1 MFANTSWYRRGGGT
15 VVVVVPQ
22 GIFPLPAPF
31 GQRKRR
37 RSLRQEGEPRQV
49 LSLSLSLRPPPRRR
63 SEVFPPLSAH
73 GRSLRARRR
82 RSWRRRSAEE
92 EEGSP
97 ASIMAS
103 AASASPASPAPPG
116 ADGTCDE
123 GGREMHSK
131 MCKKIAQLTKVIY
144 ALNTKHD
151 EHEASIQALK
161 EAHQEEIQYILAE
174 TRETVLQY
182 KSKVEEAQE
191 LQKHIHTLEETLEK
205 HRRIRKEASSEF
217 AKCAKLI
224 EERKSSVETKQ
235 ADDKIL
241 FPRVTAHMKL
251 DCENTVEASKDSDSL
266 MGNHWTYLGDPLDNS
281 GKVTAT
287 CSMDMNE
294 TMNFKWEKQKLA
306 EEYTEMA
313 SHEREKETWRKAMQQ
328 SVPDLLREWQQRE
341 MEQREI
347 YEAGESISQQQLEK
361 LEADLEAKGQRIN
374 DLKKYSQKLKEKM
387 QDLEI
392 QLKEAQQET
401 MEYKNIRKSLEE
413 ELVTAKE
420 RLLLQENE
428 IQNKTE
434 AMETALNSH
443 SKVKSEVDELK
454 KHILMYHQALSA
466 KQSEV
471 NQDGGDSQPKE
482 SAEFEKVATKQQHKA
497 DLRKIKQESDE
508 EKSRLKEQLVKGLED
523 LVKKHTL
530 EIKSVRASMDTERK
544 KLQKEVQI
552 QLEELKKKYENETRQ
567 LQKEKET
574 INGKLQECS
583 LEALRLETFI
593 RQNRDIPKC
602 AEFLKSHAR
611 KSRERQQELQ
621 DAFAQQKDVSKHQK
635 ERAKGKEHSSAPTSN
650 RNEEKPRLDSG
661 GAPKR
666 EDRQTLTSF
675 QKEKSKEM
683 QALQEEWYYQKAE
696 LQAQVTELKQTL
708 EQQTNAFR
716 EALRQ
721 QELQSSRDK
730 EKLLQDLQDTI
741 KQSQDTKVQ
750 LEASHQRAI
759 NLLEKS
765 KNQEFK
771 EAEEYWKREC
781 NDRFKMQQQS
791 HQLEV
796 QALEKKTREELQ
808 IEFERIQNQ
817 QTLLIE
823 SLKMELSEQQ
833 ISCMTHSKEKEEL
846 QGELKN
852 TVAAKRQQEA
862 SYQNQIKSLKDELEK
877 CQNEISGLKKENSL
891 LKDTMDLLSVDV
903 ERQKQTS
910 TQLQDRENQQRRL
923 LEEDLKVKHKKDL
936 DILKED
942 HHQEMKNMMSE
953 FSNSQALLHAKIV
966 SLENE
971 LKELEEKPR
980 KREPRL
986 EDRHLI
992 DCLQDKLNE
1001 KEEMIKELM
1010 QKKNMDDAPSRIVSV
1025 PNLASYAKSFL
1036 TGDLRPKRN
1045 SPQIT
1050 KSTSLDRNPG
1060 CVRVCYPSVQAL
1072 EIKPAPRLQNTEI
1085 STPKDAEKPDPR
1097 HQEWFTK
1104 YFSF

>member
-1 MFANTSWYRRGGGT
+1 M
-15 VVVVVPQ
+15 
-22 GIFPLPAPF
+22 
-31 GQRKRR
+31 
-37 RSLRQEGEPRQV
+37 
-49 LSLSLSLRPPPRRR
+49 
-63 SEVFPPLSAH
+63 
-73 GRSLRARRR
+73 
-82 RSWRRRSAEE
+82 
-92 EEGSP
+92 
-97 ASIMAS
+97 ASS
-103 AASASPASPAPPG
+103 AASAAPAPSPPPG
-116 ADGTCDE
+116 AEGARDE

-151 EHEASIQALK
+151 EQEASIQALK
-161 EAHQEEIQYILAE
+161 EAHQEEIQHILAE

-205 HRRIRKEASSEF
+205 HHRIRKEASSEF

-241 FPRVTAHMKL
+241 LPQVIAHVKL
-251 DCENTVEASKDSDSL
+251 GCKNTVQASKDSDSP
-266 MGNHWTYLGDPLDNS
+266 MGNHWTYVGDPLDNS

-287 CSMDMNE
+287 CSMDMSE
-294 TMNFKWEKQKLA
+294 RMNFKWEKQKLA
-306 EEYTEMA
+306 EECTERA

-328 SVPDLLREWQQRE
+328 SVPDSLREWQQRE
-341 MEQREI
+341 MEQRKI
-347 YEAGESISQQQLEK
+347 CEAGESISQRQLEK

-374 DLKKYSQKLKEKM
+374 ELKKYSQKLKEKM

-401 MEYKNIRKSLEE
+401 MEYKNIRKTLEE

-428 IQNKTE
+428 IQHKTE
-434 AMETALNSH
+434 IMETALNSH

-466 KQSEV
+466 KQSQG
-471 NQDGGDSQPKE
+471 NQDGGDSQPRE
-482 SAEFEKVATKQQHKA
+482 SEELEKVATKQQHK

-530 EIKSVRASMDTERK
+530 EIKSARASMDIERK

-621 DAFAQQKDVSKHQK
+621 EAFAQQKDASKHQK
-635 ERAKGKEHSSAPTSN
+635 ERAKGRENPSTPTSN
-650 RNEEKPRLDSG
+650 RNEEKQRLDSG

-708 EQQTNAFR
+708 EQQASAFR

-721 QELQSSRDK
+721 QELQSTREK

-741 KQSQDTKVQ
+741 KQSQDMKAQ

-759 NLLEKS
+759 NLLEKG

-771 EAEEYWKREC
+771 EAEEYWKKEC

-791 HQLEV
+791 HHLEV
-796 QALEKKTREELQ
+796 QALEKKMREELQ

-862 SYQNQIKSLKDELEK
+862 SYQNQTKSLKDELEK

-942 HHQEMKNMMSE
+942 HHKEMKNMMTE

-980 KREPRL
+980 KREARL

-992 DCLQDKLNE
+992 GCLQDKLNE
-1001 KEEMIKELM
+1001 KEELIKELM
-1010 QKKNMDDAPSRIVSV
+1010 DGRKLQQSLISSAEPHRNRSFSFNTNPTTCLTPIAKKKKMDDAPSRIVSV

-1045 SPQIT
+1045 PPPIT
-1050 KSTSLDRNPG
+1050 KSTSLDQNPG

-1072 EIKPAPRLQNTEI
+1072 EIKPAPRLPNTEI

>member
-771 EAEEYWKREC
+771 EA
-781 NDRFKMQQQS
+781 
-791 HQLEV
+791 
-796 QALEKKTREELQ
+796 
-808 IEFERIQNQ
+808 
-817 QTLLIE
+817 
-823 SLKMELSEQQ
+823 
-833 ISCMTHSKEKEEL
+833 
-846 QGELKN
+846 
-852 TVAAKRQQEA
+852 